1 MHYVVKAPTRAD
13 LAGGTLDIWPLYCL
27 VGPSKTV
34 NVALDLYAEVEVTA
48 KGGTPFQLSM
58 SSSTNEKASFKGIP
72 ERKELDRLPAGVRF
86 PAWVVTS
93 YLSRLPELPAVTLE
107 MKFRTGAPPRSGL
120 GGSSALCVALLRATA
135 RYLNTLVDQGWQ
147 LKMLEWARDIEAA
160 FLNVP
165 TGTQDYLAALFGG
178 LKSYQW
184 DIGGLNI
191 GTFSNSVFEALGD
204 RTLVLFSG
212 ESHDSG
218 ASNWEILKGA
228 IEGRPDILKG
238 FHAIRDIAAQ
248 VHEEL
253 EAGVNN
259 WGHIGKLLNEEWR
272 VRRELF
278 KVNTPRLDEMITFL
292 NQEGVLAAKVCGAAS
307 GGSLLVLVEPGQKTK
322 VAEKCRA
329 QNIQVLNTKPV
340 NQGVFIEDLP

>member
-27 VGPSKTV
+27 VGTSKTV
-34 NVALDLYAEVEVTA
+34 NVALDLYAEVEVKA
-48 KGGTPFQLSM
+48 QGGTPFQLTLTSA
-58 SSSTNEKASFKGIP
+58 NHEKATFKAIP
-72 ERKELDRLPAGVRF
+72 TKAELDRLPAGVRF

-93 YLSRLPELPAVTLE
+93 YLSRLPELPAVTLD
-107 MKFRTGAPPRSGL
+107 MRYKTNAPPRSGL
-120 GGSSALCVALLRATA
+120 GGSSTLCVALLRATA

-147 LKMLEWARDIEAA
+147 LKMLDWAKDIEAA

-184 DIGGLNI
+184 DLGGLTIGGY
-191 GTFSNSVFEALGD
+191 SNSVFDALND
-204 RTLVLFSG
+204 RMMVLFSG

-218 ASNWEILKGA
+218 ASNWEIMKGA
-228 IEGRPDILKG
+228 IEGKPEIMKG

-253 EAGVNN
+253 ESGMDN
-259 WGHIGKLLNEEWR
+259 WSFIGGLLNDEWR

-278 KVNTPRLDEMITFL
+278 KVNTPRLDEIITFL
-292 NQEGVLAAKVCGAAS
+292 HGEGVLAAKVCGAAS
-307 GGSLLVLVEPGQKTK
+307 GGSLLVLVEPDQKAK
-322 VAEKCRA
+322 LAEKCRTH
-329 QNIQVLNTKPV
+329 NIQVLNTKGV
-340 NQGVFIEDLP
+340 SKGVFIEDLP